1 MDILRKRA
9 YISKF
14 KKEETVMKKLNM
26 RRTGSM
32 LVVMT
37 ILVMLMATPA
47 FASTTGTN
55 FDSITTPVVELIE
68 SLLGPALAIV
78 GAVGSLYCVVLGV
91 KYAKA
96 EEPQDREKA
105 KSHLKN
111 AIIGFVLIFVLM
123 LALKLGTPILQ
134 DWVHRYTN
142 PEALKG

>member
-1 MDILRKRA
+1 
-9 YISKF
+9 
-14 KKEETVMKKLNM
+14 MKKLNM

-32 LVVMT
+32 LIAAMM
-37 ILVMLMATPA
+37 LVMLMATPA
-47 FASTTGTN
+47 FATSTGTN
-55 FDSITTPVVELIE
+55 FDSITTPIVELID

-105 KSHLKN
+105 KGHLKS